1 VSLDISSWSVSTVV
15 PTCDVDKTRCTA
27 TCLKT
32 TLESTDVTGASTV
45 SSSLETSSMRLT
57 VPTPDVKKT
66 VGTASHCQQAK
77 DTSKSALLTSRKD
90 EGSSGL
96 KQATAVSTAASSSS
110 VLTVVPTCAVKKT
123 AGTVTPLTTMLK
135 STSMDKKPAKKKQI
149 RNTHQRRTKVQC
161 QQSLSSRTT
170 SCKRRHSSQAKD
182 TSASLTSRSDE
193 GSSELEQ
200 AIGIAISVALTTS
213 SSSVVTCVPTRDVDK
228 TVTPSTATLTSTNVT
243 EASVVSSSLQTSSV
257 TLMSTTTNTVTL
269 QSSSVSA
276 CQQLSTDVTTTCL
289 SGISSGVSLTSAALV
304 STSASVGGEGLAVD
318 QLSLSSSASTSA
330 ALVSTCVS
338 VGGEGLAVDHLSLPS
353 SASTLAALVSTSAS
367 VGGEGLAVDQL
378 SLPSSASSSVS
389 ADVTSASVSGLQDVS
404 HDVAVTKVATSHIR

>member
-1 VSLDISSWSVSTVV
+1 MSLDISSWSVSTVV

-45 SSSLETSSMRLT
+45 SSSLETSPMRLT

-96 KQATAVSTAASSSS
+96 KQVTAVSTAASSSS
-110 VLTVVPTCAVKKT
+110 VLTVVPTRAVKKT

-257 TLMSTTTNTVTL
+257 TLMSTTTNSTTTNTVTL

-304 STSASVGGEGLAVD
+304 STSA
-318 QLSLSSSASTSA
+318 
-330 ALVSTCVS
+330 S

>member
-1 VSLDISSWSVSTVV
+1 MSLDISSWSVSTVV

-45 SSSLETSSMRLT
+45 SSSLETSPMRLT

-110 VLTVVPTCAVKKT
+110 VLTVVPTRAVKKT

-257 TLMSTTTNTVTL
+257 TLMSTTTNSTTTNTVTL

-304 STSASVGGEGLAVD
+304 STSA
-318 QLSLSSSASTSA
+318 
-330 ALVSTCVS
+330 S

>member
-1 VSLDISSWSVSTVV
+1 MSLDISSWSVSTVV

-96 KQATAVSTAASSSS
+96 KQVTAVSTAASSSS

-200 AIGIAISVALTTS
+200 AIGIAISMALTTS

-257 TLMSTTTNTVTL
+257 TLMSTTTNSTTTNTVTL

-318 QLSLSSSASTSA
+318 QLSL
-330 ALVSTCVS
+330 
-338 VGGEGLAVDHLSLPS
+338 
-353 SASTLAALVSTSAS
+353 
-367 VGGEGLAVDQL
+367 
-378 SLPSSASSSVS
+378 PSSASSSVS